1 MSQAA
6 RHDAPPPPLPDGPAD
21 ETPALGKARLALL
34 KRLAD
39 VVCLPSSRV
48 NAFERAITAD
58 LLLEMLRE
66 ASTEQRLRVARRL
79 SGLIDIPVRML
90 RLLLRDNIEVAGALL
105 SDDTVLNDADL
116 IDCARHGTHDHRLLI
131 AKRRIVG
138 ELVSE
143 ALIEAGEPVVV
154 EALLKNTGAR
164 LSIDA
169 IDALV
174 AVSQK
179 QPAFVPSLLRRS
191 ELRPAHAYVIFWW
204 AAPEQRRLILTRFAV
219 SREVLQ
225 DSASDVFPMAAAEN
239 WQDPLVRKAMQFIER
254 RQRNRSAISKS
265 AFDSLDDAIAAGQKG
280 MTRELVR
287 EISFLAG
294 VKPTTGAK
302 ILSDPYG
309 EPIAIICKATGLPRT
324 AILELWRGLRRP
336 ETDSSGAPL
345 SALQNTLLIY
355 DLMAVDRAQTVLR
368 YWNWTLTSA
377 LTPAL
382 IQAIQDGDGGALDEY
397 SEPQR
402 AAMLALAED
411 FVRKSATL

>member
-6 RHDAPPPPLPDGPAD
+6 RQDATPPLDAAAEDPPP
-21 ETPALGKARLALL
+21 LGKARLALL

-48 NAFERAITAD
+48 NAFERAMTAD

-66 ASTEQRLRVARRL
+66 ASPEQRARVARRL
-79 SGLIDIPVRML
+79 ASLSDIPVRML
-90 RLLLRDNIEVAGALL
+90 RLLLRDDIEVAGALL
-105 SDDTVLNDADL
+105 TDETALSEADL

-131 AKRRIVG
+131 AKRRNLG
-138 ELVSE
+138 ELTCE
-143 ALIEAGEPVVV
+143 ALIEAGEPAVV
-154 EALLKNTGAR
+154 EILLKNTGAR
-164 LSIDA
+164 LSTDA

-174 AVSQK
+174 AASQK
-179 QPAFVPSLLRRS
+179 HPAFIPSLLRRP

-204 AAPEQRRLILTRFAV
+204 AEPENRRLILTRFAV

-254 RQRNRSAISKS
+254 RQRNRAAIDKS
-265 AFDSLDDAIAAGQKG
+265 PYASLDEAIADGQKG
-280 MTRELVR
+280 LTRELVR

-302 ILSDPYG
+302 ILGDVYG
-309 EPIAIICKATGLPRT
+309 EPIAIICKATGLPRS
-324 AILELWRGLRRP
+324 AVLALWRGLRRP
-336 ETDSSGAPL
+336 ETDESGTMLA
-345 SALQNTLLIY
+345 ALENTLLIY

-368 YWNWTLTSA
+368 YWNWSLTSA

-382 IQAIQDGDGGALDEY
+382 IRAIQDGDAEAVDEY

-402 AAMLALAED
+402 AAMLAFAND
-411 FVRKSATL
+411 FSR